1 MLVKARWT
9 GAMVTTALVLILI
22 VVAPPANAA
31 GLAGDISI
39 RSVRLT
45 DRLVMRIEATYVC
58 PAGFAV
64 PPSWLPR
71 ATVSQ
76 QGDVGASS
84 QHKKFDGILCDGTQR
99 TVLVRFVTPRHG
111 DHWLF
116 DALTQVT
123 LNFRATMDQA
133 PYSSVFPQDTQ
144 MVMTRAAAHAEV
156 VADLTI
162 SRVALSDRGVLRAKA
177 SYLCPVGMTVQP
189 SLPPFA
195 GARQETT
202 GSPMSQKSFGG
213 VVCDGTRR
221 ELLVR
226 FPHPRSPSGTQWQ
239 AGAMTHIDLYF
250 QASVESPWR
259 YVLAM
264 DAQSSIV

>member
-1 MLVKARWT
+1 MFVRARLT
-9 GAMVTTALVLILI
+9 GATVVAALVVGLIAT
-22 VVAPPANAA
+22 APPANAA
-31 GLAGDISI
+31 GPAGDISI

-45 DRLVMRIEATYVC
+45 DRLVIRIEATYVC

-64 PPSWLPR
+64 PPSWLPD

-84 QHKKFDGILCDGTQR
+84 QHKKFDGIVCDGTRR
-99 TVLVRFVTPRHG
+99 TLLVRFVTPRHG

-123 LNFRATMDQA
+123 LNFRASMDVA
-133 PYSSVFPQDTQ
+133 PYSEVFPQDTQ
-144 MVMTRAAAHAEV
+144 MVMTRTAAPAEV

-162 SRVALSDRGVLRAKA
+162 IRVALSDRGVLRARA
-177 SYLCPVGMTVQP
+177 TYLCPVGMAVQH

-195 GARQETT
+195 GARQETD
-202 GSPMSQKSFGG
+202 GSPVSQKSFGG
-213 VVCDGTRR
+213 VVCDSTRR
-221 ELLVR
+221 KLLVR
-226 FPHPRSPSGTQWQ
+226 FPHPRSPDEAQWQ
-239 AGAMTHIDLYF
+239 AEAMTHITLYF
-250 QASVESPWR
+250 QASVESPYR